1 MYVTIIFLLQTQE
14 DPQAVQWLQRLLD
27 RLSDAGVEGASLPV
41 TGPAEGGSAPS
52 PGAATIGGGG
62 GFLGNSIWEWREE
75 TDGIATHYSNATSS
89 CEVQAPVR
97 PE

>member
-14 DPQAVQWLQRLLD
+14 DPQAVQWLQQLLD
-27 RLSDAGVEGASLPV
+27 RLKDAGVEGASLPV

-52 PGAATIGGGG
+52 PVPGGAAIG
-62 GFLGNSIWEWREE
+62 GFLANSIWEWREE
-75 TDGIATHYSNATSS
+75 TDRIATHYSSATSR
-89 CEVQAPVR
+89 CEVQAPER